1 MMEQQTSKQ
10 TSKSKDSWSSMKP
23 AADSFVMVLSRNI

>member
-10 TSKSKDSWSSMKP
+10 TSKSKDSSMKP
-23 AADSFVMVLSRNI
+23 AADSFVMVLSCNI